1 MRNRLVEIMA
11 AVIGVAAVVF
21 FYLDRAEEADVPPP
35 VPVVAPAELPQETAP
50 AVLAP
55 APVANTG
62 EPAPLEAEVEAAE
75 LEAPEVMAAQN
86 AWELAREELDA
97 VEAELEELDLAFDA
111 KEAEFEELEAGGM
124 DPAEI
129 EDQML
134 VYLDSVIDRY
144 DALETRL
151 MDAEA
156 AELEAAER
164 LDAAR
169 RAFSASRDS
178 MP

>member
-21 FYLDRAEEADVPPP
+21 FYLDRAEEADAPPP
-35 VPVVAPAELPQETAP
+35 VPVVAPAQLSQETVP

-55 APVANTG
+55 APVVNTG
-62 EPAPLEAEVEAAE
+62 EPAPLTAEVEAAE

-124 DPAEI
+124 DLAEI

-151 MDAEA
+151 MEAEA

-164 LDAAR
+164 LDATR
-169 RAFSASRDS
+169 RAYSASRDS